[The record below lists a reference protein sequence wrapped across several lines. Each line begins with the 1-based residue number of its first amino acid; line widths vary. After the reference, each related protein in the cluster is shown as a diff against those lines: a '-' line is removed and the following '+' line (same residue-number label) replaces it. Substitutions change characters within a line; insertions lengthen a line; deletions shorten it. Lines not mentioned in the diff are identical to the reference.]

1 MLLRVILVAVAM
13 VNLASC
19 AYCNGKPDEGERTN
33 DFPIWDGKL
42 RHGNFEYFLFMII
55 LKVTVCI

>member
-1 MLLRVILVAVAM
+1 MLLRVLIVTAALFQFAR
-13 VNLASC
+13 C

-42 RHGNFEYFLFMII
+42 RHGKYSVL
-55 LKVTVCI
+55 